1 MKAANWK
8 PRDSRI
14 GGLGPMLGLLL
25 LAVLLPTAGVLWFM
39 GQAMR
44 NERLVVRQKLE
55 DSYSRQLAGVRE
67 QVDGFWRDRLASLAG
82 TDATAPPQQV
92 FGKHVTMERSDRERA
107 DCVVLYGPDSRL
119 LYPEMA
125 ASTADTAASGQRPP
139 AWGWAEHLEYIENNP
154 LAAATAY
161 ADATEQASDIHISA
175 QALHAQARCL
185 VKAEQRDA
193 GLNILI
199 GRLAGDPRYHDA
211 RDPRGRLL
219 ALNAQLYALELIAI
233 LVAGLGVVSTL
244 ITLIHDRKR
253 EVALLALLGAT
264 ARQLRRMVVIEAVL
278 IGAVSQLVGVVMGVL
293 LAVVLIY
300 VINVQS
306 FGWTIQFHLPVVF
319 LLQSTLLILAATA
332 LCGLFPAMRA
342 ARVDALQT
350 VREE

>member
-1 MKAANWK
+1 MTATLDETQAAI
-8 PRDSRI
+8 RSSDSITPEVIR
-14 GGLGPMLGLLL
+14 
-25 LAVLLPTAGVLWFM
+25 VRWWWFW
-39 GQAMR
+39 
-44 NERLVVRQKLE
+44 V
-55 DSYSRQLAGVRE
+55 
-67 QVDGFWRDRLASLAG
+67 
-82 TDATAPPQQV
+82 
-92 FGKHVTMERSDRERA
+92 
-107 DCVVLYGPDSRL
+107 
-119 LYPEMA
+119 
-125 ASTADTAASGQRPP
+125 TAAVC
-139 AWGWAEHLEYIENNP
+139 A
-154 LAAATAY
+154 
-161 ADATEQASDIHISA
+161 
-175 QALHAQARCL
+175 
-185 VKAEQRDA
+185 
-193 GLNILI
+193 
-199 GRLAGDPRYHDA
+199 
-211 RDPRGRLL
+211 
-219 ALNAQLYALELIAI
+219 AI